1 MTRPK
6 VTTPHTQAR
15 PRYVCRG
22 RVEGARGGGV
32 PAGCTPLPPPP
43 SPLHSAAAAKQF
55 KSNEEGEELT
65 SSTMGVNMPKED
77 TKVEARMIWKVL
89 LFSEEKSKKGGCSV
103 ISLFLSLI
111 FLFCDL
117 M

>member
-1 MTRPK
+1 
-6 VTTPHTQAR
+6 
-15 PRYVCRG
+15 
-22 RVEGARGGGV
+22 
-32 PAGCTPLPPPP
+32 
-43 SPLHSAAAAKQF
+43 
-55 KSNEEGEELT
+55 
-65 SSTMGVNMPKED
+65 MGVNMPKED

-89 LFSEEKSKKGGCSV
+89 LLSEEKSKKGGCSV